1 MSKNNIFQ
9 NITKWNKRFVTKK
22 NLLPD
27 VNGVIPSSVQDN
39 EDIKQNIQLL
49 ASCQAMYSALS
60 DFREDREINRK
71 YFFGDQFCEKIP
83 DPDFPGSFITEKDY
97 IIRQGMTPLSLNI
110 IHVICKALS
119 GLYTAEKM
127 EPLVKSRIREE
138 QKIGELITMCMQHAF
153 QKKNIYQTTLNGYK
167 EFQISAIPTFRVLW
181 EYDDERKENNVGVQL
196 CDDNRMF
203 WDTNVGT
210 SDEYFRKITTIGYL
224 HDMYIDEV
232 LAEFAKTSEDNIR
245 IRHAYSDKND
255 PYPIQYQQELS
266 KNKEQSMSFFTTNE
280 PYKCRVIEVWRRESH
295 EVWACHDTAKGEPF
309 TLPYTQESEQEI
321 IAENAR
327 RVQQMIDAGGNPNEA
342 TLILYDYR
350 MDRDWVCLYL
360 TPNGLLL
367 RKEISPYLHGSHP
380 FVIGA
385 FPLVDGRVRSVVGD
399 LRNAQRMINRTF
411 TRCEFA
417 AMNAWKGF
425 KWINK
430 NILFRSGVTEDE
442 FLKAYTSST
451 GVIALDIRDGEQ
463 NLIMGPAQTMQ
474 HVNTAEEMRK
484 IEFFMNIANEIGG
497 VPESVRGEKPAS
509 GTPSSLYAQQTANA
523 NNNIAD
529 YVTWYNGLTERLYY
543 KIMMLILQ
551 YYDEERYLK
560 IAGPDFMKE
569 IQYILN
575 SPKRDILCDVA
586 LIKSPST
593 GIARA
598 QTEDM
603 LSQMYQKGDIGPDI
617 YLESTSTYGA
627 DKVLEKLKAQ
637 QQRMAEAQAQQ
648 QGLPQAQ
655 QLPQ

>member
-49 ASCQAMYSALS
+49 ASCQSMYSSQS
-60 DFREDREINRK
+60 DFREDREINRN

-83 DPDFPGSFITEKDY
+83 DPDFPGSFITEKEY
-97 IIRQGMTPLSLNI
+97 IIRQGMTPLTLNI
-110 IHVICKALS
+110 IHVACKALS

-138 QKIGELITMCMQHAF
+138 QKIGELITMCMQYAF
-153 QKKNIYQTTLNGYK
+153 QQKNIYQTTLNGYK
-167 EFQISAIPTFRVLW
+167 EFQISAIPSFRVLW

-196 CDDNRMF
+196 CDDNRLF

-232 LAEFAKTSEDNIR
+232 VAEFAKTSDDNIR

-280 PYKCRVIEVWRRESH
+280 PYKCRVIEVWSRESH

-309 TLPYTQESEQEI
+309 TLPYTQESLREI
-321 IAENAR
+321 EMENAR
-327 RVQQMIDAGGNPNEA
+327 RVQQMIDAGGDPSEA
-342 TLILYDYR
+342 SLIKCDYR
-350 MDRDWVCLYL
+350 MDRDWVCRYL

-411 TRCEFA
+411 TRSEFA

-425 KWINK
+425 KWVNK
-430 NILFRSGVTEDE
+430 NILDRSGVTLDY
-442 FLKAYTSST
+442 FLSQYTSST
-451 GVIALDIRDGEQ
+451 GVVALDIKDGEQ
-463 NLIMGPAQTMQ
+463 DLIMGPSQTMQ
-474 HVNTAEEMRK
+474 HVNTAEDMRK
-484 IEFFMNIANEIGG
+484 IEFYLNIADKISGT
-497 VPESVRGEKPAS
+497 PSAVRGERPAS
-509 GTPSSLYAQQTANA
+509 GTPSSLYAQETANA

-603 LSQMYQKGDIGPDI
+603 LMAMYQKGDIGRKI
-617 YLESTSTYGA
+617 FLESTSTYGA
-627 DKVLEKLKAQ
+627 DKVLEKVIAEE
-637 QQRMAEAQAQQ
+637 REMAEAQAQQ
-648 QGLPQAQ
+648 QGLPQ
-655 QLPQ
+655 